1 MERLATDWERRLNIA
16 EGKVQALAATRHYLE
31 EARAFECPMEA
42 MEWLVNELEAAQ
54 AERHFFSRR
63 LGRQDSWL

>member
-1 MERLATDWERRLNIA
+1 MERLETDWERRLNIA
-16 EGKVQALAATRHYLE
+16 EGKVQALAAMRRFLE
-31 EARAFECPMEA
+31 EARAFECPLA
-42 MEWLVNELEAAQ
+42 ALDWLVNELEAAQ

>member
-1 MERLATDWERRLNIA
+1 MERFETDWERRLNIA

-31 EARAFECPMEA
+31 EARTFECPLAA

-54 AERHFFSRR
+54 AERHYFCRR